1 MALISRIL
9 APADLEG
16 SADAGIRYAG
26 RLAADVGGTLVVA
39 HVMSMQEVGVGDF
52 SHRTE
57 GVRDDAFHNAEE
69 KLTEQVARTVDPS
82 VTVET
87 HLVYG
92 DPVYEIGRLAQEE
105 HCDILVVT
113 VKNRSRVGKLMMGSK
128 AQDLI
133 LSSPIPVLTVR
144 RDEP

>member
-16 SADAGIRYAG
+16 SADAGIRFAG
-26 RLAADVGGTLVVA
+26 QLAADVGATLVVA
-39 HVMSMQEVGVGDF
+39 HVLSVQEVGVGDF
-52 SHRTE
+52 SHRSA
-57 GVRDDAFHNAEE
+57 GVRDDAYAAAEE
-69 KLTEQVARTVDPS
+69 KLAEQVRRTVAGD
-82 VTVET
+82 VDVET

-92 DPVYEIGRLAQEE
+92 DPVYEIGRLIRDEN
-105 HCDILVVT
+105 CDLLVVT

-133 LSSPIPVLTVR
+133 LSSAVPVLTVR
-144 RDEP
+144 RDET